1 MKKVFKFNNVV
12 LELMVLGIIANVV
25 SIYLPMGMS
34 MAIAVT
40 VALCAFASLVSLFEF
55 VDRDRETLDI
65 KVRSW
70 WRLFVHLVLFV
81 FMIATSIPS
90 LKTGMHVLLND
101 PGSSNVQYK
110 TVKHENKNK
119 HFKQAIDR
127 EVSKQLDQRLA
138 EMKTNRK

>member
-1 MKKVFKFNNVV
+1 MKKLLEFHNVV

-55 VDRDRETLDI
+55 VDNDRETLGI
-65 KVRSW
+65 KVHSW

-90 LKTGMHVLLND
+90 LKTGMTILVND

-110 TVKHENKNK
+110 TIKHESEHKQ
-119 HFKQAIDR
+119 FKQAIDR
-127 EVSKQLDQRLA
+127 EVSKQLDQRLD